1 MSKGALAHDPLRA
14 YSVDTLFQQFEEL
27 EKLRDRVRRAEARS
41 RSLRAY
47 QRSCRRLLKSKRSSL
62 LRHRWRV
69 H

>member
-14 YSVDTLFQQFEEL
+14 YSLDTLIQQFEEL

-47 QRSCRRLLKSKRSSL
+47 QRSSRRLLKSKRSSL